1 MSTSK
6 RIVITGMSVN
16 TPIGDTLS
24 SFYGGLLAG
33 RSAITHWKFFDTTKV
48 YSKVGADLSAYD
60 VKRKFRELEGSIE
73 PDMYKRLKRLLSRA
87 PWSTQLSLL
96 LTAEAWRD
104 AGLATGSSADSSVAP
119 DPDRVGVIVAGH
131 NINSNYNFTNRT
143 QFDEEPDFIDG
154 MLALHNLD
162 TDHAAITSELIRGR
176 GPIYTVGAACA
187 SGNVA
192 LRCAID
198 EIRYHDHEAVMI
210 VGSALDMAPMDLHA
224 MAMLGA
230 ISYQHF
236 NDNPSGASR
245 PFDIRR
251 EGFVPAH
258 GGAVLVV
265 ESLESAQ
272 RRGARIHAEVLGSES
287 NADANHLPQPS
298 EEGQTRLM
306 TRLLKRCNIAP
317 EQVDYVNAHAT
328 STPLGDLTEIRSIKN
343 VFGKHA
349 YGRLKLNA
357 TKSMLGHTC
366 WAAATVETVAAI
378 MQMNN
383 GKLHPSINVDD
394 MDPEIDLDVCR
405 GKVVEHDIRYFM
417 KNSFG
422 FGGINAVSLFKRW
435 EAQS

>member
-1 MSTSK
+1 
-6 RIVITGMSVN
+6 MSVN
-16 TPIGDTLS
+16 TPLGDTLPGFLES
-24 SFYGGLLAG
+24 LLAG
-33 RSAITHWKFFDTTKV
+33 RSAINRWRFFDTKGV
-48 YSKVGADLSAYD
+48 YSKVGADLSGYD
-60 VKRKFRELEGSIE
+60 VKKKLTELESQLDPE
-73 PDMYKRLKRLLSRA
+73 TFRRLKKLVARA
-87 PWSTQLSLL
+87 PFSTQLSLL
-96 LTAEAWRD
+96 LTSIALKD
-104 AGLATGSSADSSVAP
+104 AGIAKGVAGSDK
-119 DPDRVGVIVAGH
+119 VGVIVAGH
-131 NINSNYNFTNRT
+131 NINSNYNFVNRT

-154 MLALHNLD
+154 MMALHNLD
-162 TDHAAITSELIRGR
+162 TDHAAICSDLAQAR
-176 GPIYTVGAACA
+176 GPIYTVGGACA

-198 EIRYHDHEAVMI
+198 EIKHHDSDMVLV

-224 MAMLGA
+224 MALLGA
-230 ISYQHF
+230 ISYQSF
-236 NDNPSGASR
+236 NEAPFAASR

-272 RRGARIHAEVLGSES
+272 RRGARIHAEVLGSEC

-298 EEGQTRLM
+298 AEGQTRVM
-306 TRLLKRCNIAP
+306 TKLLKQSGIAP
-317 EQVDYVNAHAT
+317 EQVDYVSAHAT
-328 STPLGDLTEIRSIKN
+328 STPLGDLTELRSIKN

-349 YGRLKLNA
+349 YNLKINA

-378 MQMNN
+378 LQMNC
-383 GKLHPSINVDD
+383 GKLHPSINVDGL
-394 MDPEIDLDVCR
+394 DPQIDLDVCL
-405 GKVVEHDIRYFM
+405 GKVCEKDVRIFM

-435 EAQS
+435 EANSQ

>member
-1 MSTSK
+1 MSSK
-6 RIVITGMSVN
+6 RIVISGMSVN
-16 TPIGDTLS
+16 TLLGDTLD
-24 SFYGGLLAG
+24 SFYAGLLSG
-33 RSAITHWKFFDTTKV
+33 RSTVGPWKFFNTGNV
-48 YSKVGADLSAYD
+48 YSKVGADLSGYD
-60 VKRKFRELEGSIE
+60 VKKKLAELQSTLPPE
-73 PDMYKRLKRLLSRA
+73 MFKKLKRLVSRA

-96 LTAEAWRD
+96 LTAIAWRD
-104 AGLATGSSADSSVAP
+104 AGLCDAKLDLEQTGV
-119 DPDRVGVIVAGH
+119 VVAGH
-131 NINSNYNFTNRT
+131 NINSNYNFVNRT
-143 QFDEEPDFIDG
+143 QFDEEPDYIDG

-162 TDHAAITSELIRGR
+162 TDHAAICSELVGAK

-198 EIRYHDHEAVMI
+198 EIRYHGYERVLI

-224 MAMLGA
+224 MALLGA
-230 ISYQHF
+230 ISYQSF
-236 NDNPSGASR
+236 NDAPYAACR
-245 PFDIRR
+245 PFDTKR

-265 ESLESAQ
+265 ESLESALA
-272 RRGARIHAEVLGSES
+272 RGATIHAEVLGSES
-287 NADANHLPQPS
+287 NADANHLPSPS

-306 TRLLKRCNIAP
+306 RRLLKTCNIKP

-349 YGRLKLNA
+349 YELKVNA
-357 TKSMLGHTC
+357 TKSMLGHVC

-378 MQMNN
+378 QQMKH
-383 GKLHPSINVDD
+383 GKLHPSINIEEL
-394 MDPEIDLDVCR
+394 DPEIDLDVCR
-405 GKVVEHDIRYFM
+405 GKVVEHDVKIFM

-435 EAQS
+435 EA

>member
-1 MSTSK
+1 MSNK

-16 TPIGDTLS
+16 TPLGDTLE
-24 SFYGGLLAG
+24 SFYAALIAG
-33 RSAITHWKFFDTTKV
+33 RSAIGPWKFFDTTNV
-48 YSKVGADLSAYD
+48 YSKVGADLSEYD
-60 VKRKFRELEGSIE
+60 VKKKLASLEGQITPE
-73 PDMYKRLKRLLSRA
+73 MYKHLRKLISRA
-87 PWSTQLSLL
+87 PFSTRLSLL
-96 LTAEAWRD
+96 LTAEAWRE
-104 AGLATGSSADSSVAP
+104 AGLVGKSLDFDRTGV
-119 DPDRVGVIVAGH
+119 VVAGH

-143 QFDEEPDFIDG
+143 QYDVEPDFMDG
-154 MLALHNLD
+154 MLAVNNLD
-162 TDHAAITSELIRGR
+162 TDHAAICSELVGAR

-198 EIRYHDHEAVMI
+198 EIRYHDHDRVLI

-230 ISYQHF
+230 ISYESF
-236 NDNPSGASR
+236 NEAPYQASR
-245 PFDIRR
+245 PFDTRR

-265 ESLESAQ
+265 ESLECALE
-272 RRGARIHAEVLGSES
+272 RGAHIHAELLGSES
-287 NADANHLPQPS
+287 NADANHLPMPS

-306 TRLLKRCNIAP
+306 TRLLKRCGVAP

-343 VFGKHA
+343 VFGQHA
-349 YGRLKLNA
+349 YSLKVNA
-357 TKSMLGHTC
+357 TKSMLGHVC

-378 MQMNN
+378 EQMKH
-383 GKLHPSINVDD
+383 GMLHPSINIDEL
-394 MDPEIDLDVCR
+394 DPEIDLDVCN
-405 GKVVEHDIRYFM
+405 GKAVEHDVRIFM

-435 EAQS
+435 DS

>member
-1 MSTSK
+1 LSSK

-16 TPIGDTLS
+16 TPLGDTLET
-24 SFYGGLLAG
+24 FYAGLLAG
-33 RSAITHWKFFDTTKV
+33 RTAIGPWKFFDTKNV
-48 YSKVGADLSAYD
+48 YSKVGADLSQYD
-60 VKRKFRELEGSIE
+60 VQKKLRELQGQLPAE
-73 PDMYKRLKRLLSRA
+73 MHRKLKKLISRA

-96 LTAEAWRD
+96 LTAVAWRD
-104 AGLATGSSADSSVAP
+104 AGLIGATFDL
-119 DPDRVGVIVAGH
+119 DRTGIVVAGH

-143 QFDEEPDFIDG
+143 QYEEEPDYIDG

-162 TDHAAITSELIRGR
+162 TDHAAICSELVGAR

-198 EIRYHDHEAVMI
+198 EIRYHDHDRVLI
-210 VGSALDMAPMDLHA
+210 VGSALDMAPIDLHA
-224 MAMLGA
+224 MAILGA
-230 ISYQHF
+230 ISYQSF
-236 NDNPSGASR
+236 NSAPYAACR
-245 PFDIRR
+245 PFDTRR

-265 ESLESAQ
+265 ESLDSALA
-272 RRGARIHAEVLGSES
+272 RGATILAEVLGSES

-306 TRLLKRCNIAP
+306 TRLLGRCGVAP
-317 EQVDYVNAHAT
+317 EQVDYVSAHAT

-343 VFGKHA
+343 VFGAHA
-349 YGRLKLNA
+349 YKLKVNA
-357 TKSMLGHTC
+357 TKSMLGHCC

-378 MQMNN
+378 QQMRH
-383 GKLHPSINVDD
+383 GKLHPSINIDEI
-394 MDPEIDLDVCR
+394 DPEIDLDVCR
-405 GKVVEHDIRYFM
+405 GRAVEHEVRIFM

-435 EAQS
+435 EA

>member
-1 MSTSK
+1 
-6 RIVITGMSVN
+6 MSVN
-16 TPIGDTLS
+16 TPLGDTLQT
-24 SFYGGLLAG
+24 FYQSLLSG
-33 RSAITHWKFFDTTKV
+33 RSAIGPWKFFETRNI
-48 YSKVGADLSAYD
+48 YSKVGADLSGYD
-60 VKRKFRELEGSIE
+60 VTKKLGELAGVLDPESHRKLR
-73 PDMYKRLKRLLSRA
+73 RLVSRA

-104 AGLATGSSADSSVAP
+104 AGLYGREVALERTGVL
-119 DPDRVGVIVAGH
+119 VAGH

-143 QFDEEPDFIDG
+143 QFDQEPDFIDG

-162 TDHAAITSELIRGR
+162 TDHAAICSELVGAR

-198 EIRYHDHEAVMI
+198 EIRHHDHDRILI
-210 VGSALDMAPMDLHA
+210 VGSALDMAPIDLHA

-230 ISYQHF
+230 ISYQSF
-236 NDNPSGASR
+236 NDAPYAASR
-245 PFDIRR
+245 PFDTRR

-265 ESLESAQ
+265 ESLAAAQ
-272 RRGARIHAEVLGSES
+272 ARGARIHAEVLGSES
-287 NADANHLPQPS
+287 NSDANHLPQPS

-306 TRLLKRCNIAP
+306 KRLLGRCGVAP
-317 EQVDYVNAHAT
+317 EDVDYVNAHAT
-328 STPLGDLTEIRSIKN
+328 STPLGDLTETRSIKS

-349 YGRLKLNA
+349 YRLKVNA

-366 WAAATVETVAAI
+366 WAAATVETVATL
-378 MQMNN
+378 MQMKS
-383 GKLHPSINVDD
+383 GKLHPSINIDQL
-394 MDPEIDLDVCR
+394 DPEIDLDVCR
-405 GKVVEHDIRYFM
+405 GRVVAHDVEIAM

-435 EAQS
+435 E